1 MVKDTDKEDK
11 EKALKSSWETQEPGR
26 SEKAKRSRLKFVYQ
40 QMLKRGEE
48 LTEEQ
53 RAIAMEVR
61 ERIRKKDEP
70 EQPVKGGKA
79 PPGKGAPAKGGPPP
93 KDAKAAGKAAAA

>member
-1 MVKDTDKEDK
+1 
-11 EKALKSSWETQEPGR
+11 
-26 SEKAKRSRLKFVYQ
+26 
-40 QMLKRGEE
+40 MLARGEA

-53 RAIAMEVR
+53 LALAKEPR

-79 PPGKGAPAKGGPPP
+79 PAKGAPAKGAPAKPDP
-93 KDAKAAGKAAAA
+93 KKAAQVVVPDENEEKNKRVLPEPH

>member
-1 MVKDTDKEDK
+1 
-11 EKALKSSWETQEPGR
+11 
-26 SEKAKRSRLKFVYQ
+26 
-40 QMLKRGEE
+40 MLVRGEA

-53 RAIAMEVR
+53 RALALEPR

-79 PPGKGAPAKGGPPP
+79 PAKGAPAKGAPAKPDP
-93 KDAKAAGKAAAA
+93 KKAA